1 MPHALTSHMLIVKA
15 SAAHVGTAGTMTA
28 TAVDGRGFDRACF
41 VIQLGAATNT
51 ATLDAQITDC
61 DTTSGSYTN
70 TAGTAITQ
78 LDDTKGGTTLVIDI
92 PVKAARPFMKTL
104 IVTGTAA
111 FVNSA
116 ICVLYRG
123 TRASMA
129 AQTAEQ
135 TIVL

>member
-1 MPHALTSHMLIVKA
+1 MAHALTANMLVVTA
-15 SAAHVGTAGTMTA
+15 SAAHIGTAGTMTA

-41 VIQLGAATNT
+41 SIQLGAATNT

-61 DTTSGSYTN
+61 DTAGGSYTN
-70 TAGTAITQ
+70 TASTAITQ
-78 LDDTKGGTTLVIDI
+78 LIDTKGGKLILIDI

-116 ICVLYRG
+116 VCVLYHGSRG
-123 TRASMA
+123 VI

-135 TIVL
+135 TITL